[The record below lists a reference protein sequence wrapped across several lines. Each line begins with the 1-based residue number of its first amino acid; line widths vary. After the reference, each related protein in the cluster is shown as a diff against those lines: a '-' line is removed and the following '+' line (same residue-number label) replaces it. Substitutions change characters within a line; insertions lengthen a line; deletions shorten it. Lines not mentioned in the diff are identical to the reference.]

1 MTANPG
7 PPTSGRQSVRFWLI
21 GLDLAACFLGFS
33 IAIWLYAGLAAGGA
47 LSLNWPAQFSRE
59 TIVSAFTAWVAI
71 AFTWNPWSDG
81 VRLWIDRLFSAISF
95 NLMVQ
100 YGLDYLFHI
109 APTPWPVAVLGSIF
123 AVALIGT
130 VPRRLDPALPQP
142 AGGTLLLG
150 YDSMAEAI
158 RPALGQAV
166 VGALGGVPPASF
178 PYLGGLNRFED
189 VLAAQKPGRIVVND
203 PSWPSVI
210 SPRRL
215 LALRYAGVAIQGTPL
230 LFENFL
236 KRVCWERLD
245 PVDLLLSP
253 RLNINRPAI
262 ALQAIYTNVIGLA
275 LLVLFVPVL
284 IPAAVLTAI
293 ATAASPLENVECL
306 GFQRIPF
313 SLLRFRTRRSDGTT
327 VWSGKLLKK
336 LHLINLPQLINVVR
350 GEMALFGPPPVRKE
364 FAAPL
369 SGLISV
375 YAHRFSVKPG
385 IVGWSQANLAAVLP
399 VPDECLRLE
408 YDLYYITEESP
419 SLDLDILFR
428 TLFRLPFRPQ

>member
-1 MTANPG
+1 MTAKQEITG
-7 PPTSGRQSVRFWLI
+7 SRRQSVRFWLV
-21 GLDLAACFLGFS
+21 GFDLLACLVGFS
-33 IAIWLYAGLAAGGA
+33 IAVWLYAGLAAGGF
-47 LSLNWPAQFSRE
+47 SLNWPAEATRE
-59 TIVSAFTAWVAI
+59 TLVSAFTAWVAI

-81 VRLWIDRLFSAISF
+81 VRLWIDRLFSAIGF

-100 YGLDYLFHI
+100 YGLDYLFRI
-109 APTPWPVAVLGSIF
+109 SPTPWPVAVVGSIL
-123 AVALIGT
+123 AIALIGAF
-130 VPRRLDPALPQP
+130 PRRLDPAFPDP

-150 YDSMAEAI
+150 YDSMAEAVL
-158 RPALGQAV
+158 PALGPSV
-166 VGALGGVPPASF
+166 IGALGEVPPPSF
-178 PYLGGLNRFED
+178 PYLGGLNRFEE
-189 VLAAQKPGRIVVND
+189 VLASRKPGRIVVND
-203 PSWPSVI
+203 PSWPSLI

-230 LFENFL
+230 LFENLL

-275 LLVLFVPVL
+275 LLVLLVPLL
-284 IPAAVLTAI
+284 IPVAVLTAI
-293 ATAASPLENVECL
+293 ATAASPLESVECL

-313 SLLRFRTRRSDGTT
+313 HLLRFRTRRSDGTP
-327 VWSGKLLKK
+327 VWVGKLLRN

-350 GEMALFGPPPVRKE
+350 GEMALFGPPPVRME
-364 FAAPL
+364 FAEPL
-369 SGLISV
+369 AELIPA

-385 IVGWSQANLAAVLP
+385 VVGWSQANLSTVLP

-408 YDLYYITEESP
+408 YDLYYISEESP

-428 TLFRLPFRPQ
+428 TLFRVPFRPQ